1 MNEDSRDDSTLLGL
15 AAVAVL
21 AALCI
26 ALAAPNAPRDATQEF
41 SDATSADEA
50 QWLRNEQPAE
60 QLASRREQA
69 KQRDTL
75 EARRR
80 AEEAEVAALVKR
92 SEAAVA
98 HSRRAA
104 AELEASVRAL
114 RPDFDT
120 RDAALGGA
128 GAR

>member
-26 ALAAPNAPRDATQEF
+26 ALAAPNAPADAPQQL

-60 QLASRREQA
+60 QLASRREQT

-80 AEEAEVAALVKR
+80 AEEAELAAMVKR

-120 RDAALGGA
+120 RGAALAGA